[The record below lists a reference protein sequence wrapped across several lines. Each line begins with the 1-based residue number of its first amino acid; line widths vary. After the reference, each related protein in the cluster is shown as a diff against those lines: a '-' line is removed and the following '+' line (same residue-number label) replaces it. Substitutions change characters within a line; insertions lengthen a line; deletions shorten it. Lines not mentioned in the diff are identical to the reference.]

1 MSRTYMH
8 RPLKLDYDYRADDVW
23 RYEYRKR
30 YNTKNNKEARRDRR
44 RIRHAKTWKE
54 LVNALMEYKRN
65 IFAWD
70 RYW

>member
-1 MSRTYMH
+1 MSRTYVH
-8 RPLKLDYDYRADDVW
+8 RPLRLDYNYQTDYVW
-23 RYEYRKR
+23 RFEYVKR

-54 LVNALMEYKRN
+54 FINALRQYKRN